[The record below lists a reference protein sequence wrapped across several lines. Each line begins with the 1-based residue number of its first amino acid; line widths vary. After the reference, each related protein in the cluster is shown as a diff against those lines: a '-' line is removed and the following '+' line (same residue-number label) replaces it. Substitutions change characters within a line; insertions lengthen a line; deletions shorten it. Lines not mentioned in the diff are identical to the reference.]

1 MKIRQL
7 TPTDAE
13 NYRTIRLEAL
23 KNKPEA
29 FSSSYED
36 EVEYSVE
43 KYRDRFN
50 NDHTYTYGAFNE
62 DNLVGTVT
70 LLCETKK
77 KIKHRAT
84 IVAMYVK
91 PDQRNLG
98 VGKALMNVAIN
109 KAKELKGIEQIYLAV
124 TASNEP
130 AKRLYTS
137 LGFGTYG
144 IDRHGLKIN
153 DTFFEEELM
162 VLMLA

>member
-7 TPTDAE
+7 TSADAE
-13 NYRTIRLEAL
+13 VYRTIRLEAL

-36 EVEYSVE
+36 EVEFTVE
-43 KYRDRFN
+43 KYRGRFD
-50 NDHTYTYGAFNE
+50 NDHTYTFGAFEGN
-62 DNLVGTVT
+62 NLVGTVT
-70 LLCETKK
+70 LVCETKK

-91 PDQRNLG
+91 PDQRKLG

-109 KAKELKGIEQIYLAV
+109 KAKVLKDIEQIYLAV
-124 TASNEP
+124 TAINEP

-137 LGFGTYG
+137 LGFVTYG
-144 IDRHGLKIN
+144 VDRHGLKIN
-153 DTFFEEELM
+153 DTYFDEELM
-162 VLMLA
+162 MLGL

>member
-1 MKIRQL
+1 MEIRKL
-7 TPTDAE
+7 NPNDAE

-23 KNKPEA
+23 KYKPEA

-36 EVEYSVE
+36 EVGFSVE
-43 KYRDRFN
+43 KYRDRIN
-50 NDHTYTYGAFNE
+50 NDHTYTFGAFKG
-62 DNLVGTVT
+62 DILVGTVT

-91 PDQRNLG
+91 PDQRKLG

-109 KAKELKGIEQIYLAV
+109 KAKELEKIDQIYLAV
-124 TASNEP
+124 TVGNEP

-137 LGFGTYG
+137 LGFVTYG
-144 IDRHGLKIN
+144 VDRNALKID
-153 DTFFEEELM
+153 DTYFDEELM
-162 VLMLA
+162 VLKI

>member
-1 MKIRQL
+1 MEIRKL

-36 EVEYSVE
+36 EIDYSVE
-43 KYRDRFN
+43 KYRGRFN
-50 NDHTYTYGAFNE
+50 NDHTYTFGAFKG

-70 LLCETKK
+70 LICETKK

-91 PDQRNLG
+91 PDQRKLG
-98 VGKALMNVAIN
+98 VGKALMNEAIN
-109 KAKELKGIEQIYLAV
+109 KAKDLKEIEQIYLAV
-124 TASNEP
+124 TVGNEP
-130 AKRLYTS
+130 AKLLYTS
-137 LGFGTYG
+137 LGFVTYG
-144 IDRHGLKIN
+144 VDKNGLKIK
-153 DTFFEEELM
+153 DTYFDEEMM
-162 VLMLA
+162 VLML

>member
-1 MKIRQL
+1 MEIRKL

-29 FSSSYED
+29 FSLSYED
-36 EVEYSVE
+36 EVEFSVE
-43 KYRDRFN
+43 IYRGRFN
-50 NDHTYTYGAFNE
+50 NDHTYTFGAFE
-62 DNLVGTVT
+62 GENLVGTVT

-91 PDQRNLG
+91 PDQRKLG
-98 VGKALMNVAIN
+98 VGKALMNVSIN
-109 KAKELKGIEQIYLAV
+109 KAKELKEIEQIYLAV
-124 TASNEP
+124 TAGNEF

-137 LGFGTYG
+137 LGFVTYG
-144 IDRHGLKIN
+144 FDRNGLKIGGTYF
-153 DTFFEEELM
+153 DEELM
-162 VLMLA
+162 VLEL

>member
-7 TPTDAE
+7 TSADAE
-13 NYRTIRLEAL
+13 VYRTIRLEAL

-36 EVEYSVE
+36 EVEFTVE
-43 KYRDRFN
+43 KYRGRFD
-50 NDHTYTYGAFNE
+50 NDHTYTFGAFEGN
-62 DNLVGTVT
+62 NLVGTVT
-70 LLCETKK
+70 LVCETKK

-91 PDQRNLG
+91 PDQRKLG

-109 KAKELKGIEQIYLAV
+109 KAKELKKIEQIYLTV
-124 TASNEP
+124 TAGNEP

-137 LGFGTYG
+137 LGFVTYG
-144 IDRHGLKIN
+144 VDRNGLKIA
-153 DTFFEEELM
+153 DTYFDEELM
-162 VLMLA
+162 MLGL

>member
-1 MKIRQL
+1 MIIRHL

-13 NYRTIRLEAL
+13 SYRTIRLEAL

-36 EVEYSVE
+36 EVDFTVE
-43 KYRDRFN
+43 KYRNRFS
-50 NDHTYTYGAFNE
+50 NDHTYTFGAFKGE
-62 DNLVGTVT
+62 NLVGTVT

-84 IVAMYVK
+84 IVAMYVM
-91 PDQRNLG
+91 PNQRKLG

-109 KAKELKGIEQIYLAV
+109 KAKELKEIEQVYLTV

-130 AKRLYTS
+130 AKRLYES
-137 LGFGTYG
+137 LGFVTYG
-144 IDRHGLKIN
+144 IDRNGLKID
-153 DTFFEEELM
+153 DTYFDEELM
-162 VLMLA
+162 VLEL

>member
-36 EVEYSVE
+36 EVEFSVE
-43 KYRDRFN
+43 KYRGRFN
-50 NDHTYTYGAFNE
+50 NDHTYTFGAFE
-62 DNLVGTVT
+62 GGNLVGTVT
-70 LLCETKK
+70 LICETRK
-77 KIKHRAT
+77 KIRHRAT

-91 PDQRNLG
+91 PDQRKSG
-98 VGKALMNVAIN
+98 VGKSLMNVAIN
-109 KAKELKGIEQIYLAV
+109 KAKELEKIEQIYLAV
-124 TASNEP
+124 TVGNDP

-137 LGFGTYG
+137 LGFVTYG
-144 IDRHGLKIN
+144 VDRNGLKI
-153 DTFFEEELM
+153 DGTYFDEELM
-162 VLMLA
+162 VLMF